1 MEDIGT
7 VTTTSYGSFVKVKYT
22 LLSVNDN
29 ELSKK
34 KNAKLYADMAN
45 RIANMPIENEQYNM
59 QIEAMGYEISGLQ
72 DSLSKEK
79 EKVKLRDTIILKC
92 DEYMEMMHKSLKSF
106 VVTVLITEIA
116 ALVLS
121 AISFYFLTK

>member
-1 MEDIGT
+1 MEDLGT
-7 VTTTSYGSFVKVKYT
+7 VTTTSNGSFVKVKYT

-34 KNAKLYADMAN
+34 KNVKLYEDVAD
-45 RIANMPIENEQYNM
+45 RIVNMPLKNEQYSM

-79 EKVKLRDTIILKC
+79 DRVKLRDTVILKC
-92 DEYMEMMHKSLKSF
+92 DEDMQMMHKSLKSF
-106 VVTVLITEIA
+106 VVMVLITEIA
-116 ALVLS
+116 VVLLS

>member
-1 MEDIGT
+1 MEDLGT
-7 VTTTSYGSFVKVKYT
+7 VTTTSNGSFVKVKYT

-34 KNAKLYADMAN
+34 KNVKLYEDVAD
-45 RIANMPIENEQYNM
+45 RIVNMPIKNEQYSM

-79 EKVKLRDTIILKC
+79 DRVKLRDTVILKC
-92 DEYMEMMHKSLKSF
+92 DEDMQMMHKSLKSF
-106 VVTVLITEIA
+106 VVMVLITEIA
-116 ALVLS
+116 VVLLS

>member
-1 MEDIGT
+1 MEDLGT
-7 VTTTSYGSFVKVKYT
+7 VTTTSNGSFVKVKYT

-34 KNAKLYADMAN
+34 KNVKLYEDVAD
-45 RIANMPIENEQYNM
+45 RIVNMPLKNEQYSM

-79 EKVKLRDTIILKC
+79 DRVKLRDTVILKC
-92 DEYMEMMHKSLKSF
+92 DEDMQMMHKSLKSF
-106 VVTVLITEIA
+106 AVTVLITEIA
-116 ALVLS
+116 VVVLS

>member
-1 MEDIGT
+1 MEDLGT
-7 VTTTSYGSFVKVKYT
+7 VTTTSNGSFVKVKYT

-34 KNAKLYADMAN
+34 KNVKLYEDVAD
-45 RIANMPIENEQYNM
+45 RIVNMPLKNEQYSM

-79 EKVKLRDTIILKC
+79 DRVKLRDTVILKC
-92 DEYMEMMHKSLKSF
+92 DEDMEMMHKSLKSF
-106 VVTVLITEIA
+106 VVMVLITEIA
-116 ALVLS
+116 VVLLS

>member
-7 VTTTSYGSFVKVKYT
+7 VTTTSNGSFVKVKYT
-22 LLSVNDN
+22 LLSVKDN

-34 KNAKLYADMAN
+34 KNAKLYEDVAD
-45 RIANMPIENEQYNM
+45 RIINMPLKNEQYSM

-79 EKVKLRDTIILKC
+79 DRVKLRDSVILKC
-92 DEYMEMMHKSLKSF
+92 DEDMEMMHKSLKSF
-106 VVTVLITEIA
+106 VVMVLITEIA
-116 ALVLS
+116 VVVLS

>member
-34 KNAKLYADMAN
+34 KNVKLYEDVAD
-45 RIANMPIENEQYNM
+45 RIINMPLKNEQYSM

-79 EKVKLRDTIILKC
+79 ERVKLRDTIILKF

>member
-1 MEDIGT
+1 MEDLGT
-7 VTTTSYGSFVKVKYT
+7 VTTTSNGSFVKVKYT

-34 KNAKLYADMAN
+34 KNAKLYEDVAD
-45 RIANMPIENEQYNM
+45 RIINMPLKNEQYSM

-79 EKVKLRDTIILKC
+79 DRVKLRDTVILKC
-92 DEYMEMMHKSLKSF
+92 DEDMEMMHKSLKSF
-106 VVTVLITEIA
+106 VVMVLITEIA
-116 ALVLS
+116 VVVLS

>member
-1 MEDIGT
+1 MEDLGT

-34 KNAKLYADMAN
+34 KNAKLYEDVAD
-45 RIANMPIENEQYNM
+45 RIINMPLKNEQYSM

-79 EKVKLRDTIILKC
+79 DRVKLRDSVILKC
-92 DEYMEMMHKSLKSF
+92 DEDMEMMHKSLKSF
-106 VVTVLITEIA
+106 VVMVLITEIA
-116 ALVLS
+116 VVVLS